1 MIRRSVSPMPA
12 QLPPPTIDGT
22 LRWLRIWYSIMFIA
36 IVLYVVVSERAQ
48 HQLIDMNRAFLA
60 GLGVIA
66 AILVCIALYVQVRV
80 IRPALETLQ
89 GKPDALASLA
99 SWRSASLASYVIA
112 EAIVLFGLCLRFLGG
127 ARTLSLPFYFIGIL
141 LMLFLFPRRP

>member
-1 MIRRSVSPMPA
+1 MPKPPPP

-22 LRWLRIWYSIMFIA
+22 LRWLRIWYSVLLIA
-36 IVLYVVVSERAQ
+36 MALYVAVSERAQ
-48 HQLIDMNRAFLA
+48 HQLIDMNRAFLS

-66 AILVCIALYVQVRV
+66 AVLVGIAFYVQVKV

-89 GKPDALASLA
+89 AKPGAADAIS

-127 ARTLSLPFYFIGIL
+127 ARIMSIPFYFVGIA